1 MGLTYLEIDVGNP
14 ADLDTTERIQ
24 FLIDSGA
31 VYSVVPT
38 PVLEKLGF
46 RPLSEQQFRLA
57 NGTTMTRKK
66 GIALFRYEERVGGSD
81 VIFGEE
87 GDSNLLGVT
96 TLESLGLILDPL
108 KRELRPLPMVLRN
121 ALDYPLPRFRNIST
135 LA

>member
-14 ADLDTTERIQ
+14 ADPDTTERIQ

-38 PVLEKLGF
+38 PVLEKLGI

-57 NGTTMTRKK
+57 NGTTMTRKR
-66 GIALFRYEERVGGSD
+66 GGALFRYGERVGVSD

-87 GDSNLLGVT
+87 GDSNLLGAT

-108 KRELRPLPMVLRN
+108 KRELRPLPMVL
-121 ALDYPLPRFRNIST
+121 
-135 LA
+135 

>member
-1 MGLTYLEIDVGNP
+1 MGLTYLEIEVGNP
-14 ADLDTTERIQ
+14 ADPDTTERVQ

-38 PVLEKLGF
+38 PMLERLGI

-87 GDSNLLGVT
+87 GDSNLLGAT

-108 KRELRPLPMVLRN
+108 KRELRPLPMVL
-121 ALDYPLPRFRNIST
+121 
-135 LA
+135 

>member
-1 MGLTYLEIDVGNP
+1 MRQAIIRSLILRDVMGLTYLEIDVGNP
-14 ADLDTTERIQ
+14 ADPDTTERIQ

-38 PVLEKLGF
+38 PVLDRLDI

-66 GIALFRYEERVGGSD
+66 GGALFRYGERVGVSD

-87 GDSNLLGVT
+87 GDSNLLGAT

-108 KRELRPLPMVLRN
+108 KRELRPLPMVL
-121 ALDYPLPRFRNIST
+121 
-135 LA
+135 

>member
-1 MGLTYLEIDVGNP
+1 MGLAYLEIDVGNP
-14 ADLDTTERIQ
+14 ADPDTTERVQ

-38 PVLEKLGF
+38 PVLEGLGI
-46 RPLSEQQFRLA
+46 RPLSEQKFRLA
-57 NGTTMTRKK
+57 NGTTMTRKR

-87 GDSNLLGVT
+87 GDSNLLGAT

-108 KRELRPLPMVLRN
+108 KRELRPLPMVL
-121 ALDYPLPRFRNIST
+121 
-135 LA
+135 